1 MSELSQADAYLLEQ
15 VRAGQEQAWS
25 QVVARYEG
33 RLRAFAQ
40 SRLGRQADAEDVVQ
54 ETFISLLKGL
64 EGFRGQASLETYLF
78 TILRRRVVDCYR
90 GRKARQV
97 CLLQDAY
104 GGAEDEGRG
113 GNGLAAL
120 AGSEPTASWYVRR
133 DEQRAQSGAELADAL
148 RELINGYK
156 RSLNFRDLQL
166 VELLF
171 YCRLTNQEAAR
182 LLGLDEKNVAVIK
195 HRCLKQLRGRVTPLA
210 DAAEVLSGE
219 LEQAVAQLWEQGR
232 LSCPKRSTIGG
243 YLLGTLEGVWHDY
256 VEFHLHT
263 LGCHFCRANLEDL
276 EQQGAAPRQS
286 LRRRIMESTVGFLHK
301 T

>member
-33 RLRAFAQ
+33 RLRAFAL
-40 SRLGRQADAEDVVQ
+40 SRLGRRADAEDVVQ

-97 CLLQDAY
+97 CLLQDAC
-104 GGAEDEGRG
+104 GSVAEHERG
-113 GNGLAAL
+113 AL
-120 AGSEPTASWYVRR
+120 AEVAGSDPTASWYVRR
-133 DEQRAQSGAELADAL
+133 DEQRAQSGAELAVAL

-156 RSLNFRDLQL
+156 KSLNFRDLQL

-171 YCRLTNQEAAR
+171 YCRLGNREAAR
-182 LLGLDEKNVAVIK
+182 LVGLGEKNVAVIK
-195 HRCLKQLRGRVTPLA
+195 HRCLKQLRRRVTPLA
-210 DAAEVLSGE
+210 DAADVLSGE
-219 LEQAVAQLWEQGR
+219 LEQTVARLWEQGR

-243 YLLGTLEGVWHDY
+243 YVLGTLDEPWLEY
-256 VEFHLHT
+256 VHFHLQT

-276 EQQGAAPRQS
+276 EQANSTPRAS